1 MADSAITPLFSY
13 LGWSFLPNF
22 GTQIVQ
28 SIYYKITIS
37 AGQPHPQP
45 GTPQHARDY
54 RRIRVLVLC
63 LYLLYTLTQS
73 LYDIKLAGDFYTLLS
88 LSPSTATDKEIKTR
102 VRRLAAR
109 YHPDKISSEDQI
121 GNKIYLQLRLASETL
136 TNPSHRY
143 AYTHFGPSILTH
155 LPKPEDQTT
164 PQNPKQ
170 LSLETAQLVIL
181 ALKQKIP
188 SYLLSLL
195 FVVALN
201 TFFLPARQGGK
212 YWRYLI
218 LAASFAL
225 ESYLITHDIPALPLS
240 ISTPL
245 HYLQTYTSLSSLL
258 PPHLLPFQL
267 LNLTSSLALS
277 LNIFISQI
285 SALFPTAAP
294 PDANDPAALRTWLTA
309 LTTNLSTLSTQTA
322 RIDTEA
328 STLLQTQFV
337 PYKGD
342 PTSVRDLRRGMKE
355 GMVIGSVRMHPE
367 VQGAVR
373 RVLERRK
380 RSLQGNGSGT
390 GIGTGT
396 SRDHTASQQIR
407 PDGADVID
415 LLESDEQFT

>member
-22 GTQIVQ
+22 GTQVIQTV
-28 SIYYKITIS
+28 YYKITIR

-45 GTPQHARDY
+45 GTAQFVRDY

-63 LYLLYTLTQS
+63 LYLIYTLAQS

-88 LSPSTATDKEIKTR
+88 VSPYITTDKEIKTR

-109 YHPDKISSEDQI
+109 YHPDKISSEDHVSQT
-121 GNKIYLQLRLASETL
+121 IYMQLRLASETL

-143 AYTHFGPSILTH
+143 AYTHFGPSVLTH
-155 LPKPEDQTT
+155 LPKSDENNHNTQSN
-164 PQNPKQ
+164 NPRQ
-170 LSLETAQLVIL
+170 LSLETAQLVML

-188 SYLLSLL
+188 SYLSSLL
-195 FVVALN
+195 FVIALN

-225 ESYLITHDIPALPLS
+225 ETYLITHDVPTLPTILA
-240 ISTPL
+240 TPL
-245 HYLQTYTSLSSLL
+245 HYIQTYTTLSNLL

-267 LNLTSSLALS
+267 LNLTSSLTLS

-285 SALFPTAAP
+285 SALFPTSSP
-294 PDANDPAALRTWLTA
+294 SDPNDTTALRAWLTA
-309 LTTNLSTLSTQTA
+309 LTTNLSAISAQTS
-322 RIDTEA
+322 RIDAETT
-328 STLLQTQFV
+328 TLLQTQLA

-342 PTSVRDLRRGMKE
+342 PASVRDLRRGMKE
-355 GMVIGSVRMHPE
+355 GMVLGSVKMHPE
-367 VQGAVR
+367 VQAAVR
-373 RVLERRK
+373 RVSERRK
-380 RSLQGNGSGT
+380 KMVQGGVVGS
-390 GIGTGT
+390 T
-396 SRDHTASQQIR
+396 SGQGSRG
-407 PDGADVID
+407 DGADVVD
-415 LLESDEQFT
+415 LLGSDEQFM

>member
-28 SIYYKITIS
+28 SLYYKITIT

-88 LSPSTATDKEIKTR
+88 LSPSTATDKEIRTR

-109 YHPDKISSEDQI
+109 YHPDKISSDDQI
-121 GNKIYLQLRLASETL
+121 GQKIYLQLRLASETL

-155 LPKPEDQTT
+155 LPKPEDSSTSQ
-164 PQNPKQ
+164 PFNPKQ
-170 LSLETAQLVIL
+170 LSLETAHLVIL

-195 FVVALN
+195 FVVVLN
-201 TFFLPARQGGK
+201 TFLLPSRQGGK

-225 ESYLITHDIPALPLS
+225 ETYLITHDTPTLPLVL
-240 ISTPL
+240 STPL
-245 HYLQTYTSLSSLL
+245 HYIQDYTSLSSLL

-285 SALFPTAAP
+285 SALYPTP
-294 PDANDPAALRTWLTA
+294 STLDTNDPAALQTWLTA

-322 RIDTEA
+322 RIDAEA

-342 PTSVRDLRRGMKE
+342 PASVRDLRRGMKE
-355 GMVIGSVRMHPE
+355 GMVIGGVKMHPE

-380 RSLQGNGSGT
+380 RAVQGGTGSGS
-390 GIGTGT
+390 
-396 SRDHTASQQIR
+396 SRDQTNQQEQHR
-407 PDGADVID
+407 PDGADVVD
-415 LLESDEQFT
+415 LLGSDEQFT